1 MINLDR
7 MFLME
12 RAVEEILRKEDS
24 EIRELIHKK
33 EEQLYKCEESEQRK
47 SIESKQDKIEGRKQQ
62 RTLLK

>member
-12 RAVEEILRKEDS
+12 RAVEEILKKEDS

-33 EEQLYKCEESEQRK
+33 EEQLYNVKNQ
-47 SIESKQDKIEGRKQQ
+47 SKENP
-62 RTLLK
+62 